1 MAALI
6 ELQVVSIWT
15 RNRIK
20 QDTSKD
26 AFVHSGLKSVRI
38 CTHCL
43 KVKTKLKFLFLESFF
58 GGSHREF
65 ARGLVSH
72 SKHRIDLVT
81 MPARFWKWRMRG
93 AALYFVNK
101 IPSLEGYNGLI
112 TTGLMSLS
120 DYKVL
125 SKGKCPPALVYF
137 HETQLTYPLAP
148 GEHMDYQFGFTDITT
163 ALAAERVLFNS
174 RTHNDSFFLKLPG
187 FLKMMPEYRPNWV
200 VEAIRSKAG
209 VLYPGCRFSA
219 RAGSAA
225 EFSREVPPLVI
236 WNHRWEFDKNP
247 DEFFQALDALVKEG
261 AAFRLALLGENYQ
274 AIPKAFLGAR
284 ERYGERIVQYGYV
297 ESRAEYIKWLKRGSI
312 VISTARQE
320 NFGIAVIEAVRY
332 GCVPLLP
339 ARLAYPE
346 IIPKRFHPQVL
357 YGDPDELVKRLGRLI
372 TSYSGFAKLRRDL
385 SKEMSRFAWEN
396 LIDRYD
402 QELEKLAQL
411 A

>member
-1 MAALI
+1 
-6 ELQVVSIWT
+6 
-15 RNRIK
+15 
-20 QDTSKD
+20 
-26 AFVHSGLKSVRI
+26 
-38 CTHCL
+38 
-43 KVKTKLKFLFLESFF
+43 VKTKLKFLFLESFF

-65 ARGLVSH
+65 ARGLVSQ
-72 SKHRIDLVT
+72 SSHRIDLVT

-93 AALYFVNK
+93 AALYFVKK
-101 IPSLEGYNGLI
+101 IPSLEGYHGLI

-125 SKGKCPPALVYF
+125 SKGRCPPALTYF

-163 ALAAERVLFNS
+163 ALAADRVLFNS
-174 RTHNDSFFLKLPG
+174 RTHCDAFFSKLPG
-187 FLKMMPEYRPNWV
+187 FLKMMPEYRPGWV
-200 VEAIRSKAG
+200 VEAIRQKAG
-209 VLYPGCRFSA
+209 VLYPGCRFPAQRLSTV
-219 RAGSAA
+219 
-225 EFSREVPPLVI
+225 EFSREIPPLII

-247 DEFFQALDALVKEG
+247 DEFFQALDALLENG

-274 AIPKAFLGAR
+274 EIPKAFLGAR
-284 ERYGERIVQYGYV
+284 DRYGDRIVQYGYV

-346 IIPKRFHPQVL
+346 IIPKRFHQQVL
-357 YGDPDELVKRLGRLI
+357 YKDAGDLADKLSRLI
-372 TSYSGFAKLRRDL
+372 TNYSGFEKLRGEL
-385 SKEMSRFAWEN
+385 SEQMSRFAWES

-402 QELEKLAQL
+402 QELEKLAL
-411 A
+411 LS

>member
-1 MAALI
+1 LKSLLI
-6 ELQVVSIWT
+6 EQISFFTGIQL
-15 RNRIK
+15 NRIHLK
-20 QDTSKD
+20 VHFPIPVLTS
-26 AFVHSGLKSVRI
+26 VTI
-38 CTHCL
+38 YTHCL
-43 KVKTKLKFLFLESFF
+43 KVKTKLKFLFLEPFF

-65 ARGLVSH
+65 AKGLISR

-93 AALYFVNK
+93 AALYFIKK
-101 IPSLEGYNGLI
+101 IPSLETYNGLI

-125 SKGKCPPALVYF
+125 SKGQCPPALVYF

-163 ALAAERVLFNS
+163 ALAAERILFNS
-174 RTHNDSFFLKLPG
+174 RTHSDSFFSKLPG

-209 VLYPGCRFSA
+209 VLYPGCRFPAQVLSA
-219 RAGSAA
+219 T

-247 DEFFQALDALVKEG
+247 DEFFQALDALLESG
-261 AAFRLALLGENYQ
+261 AAFCLALLGENYQ
-274 AIPKAFLGAR
+274 AIPKAFMDAR
-284 ERYGERIVQYGYV
+284 TRYGERIVQYGYV

-346 IIPKRFHPQVL
+346 IIPERFHQQVL
-357 YGDPDELVKRLGRLI
+357 FKDPGELVDKLSRLI
-372 TSYSGFAKLRRDL
+372 ANYSGFEKLRRDL

-402 QELEKLAQL
+402 MELEKLVHL